1 MIEKI
6 FFKRNIEK
14 KKIQKNGNKI
24 FLYFWVKPSKLFN
37 TGNSESL
44 SGEKIT
50 VTNGITEAIPIISTM
65 DNNKNK
71 NIIKKN
77 FF

>member
-1 MIEKI
+1 MEKI
-6 FFKRNIEK
+6 FLNRNIEK

-24 FLYFWVKPSKLFN
+24 SLYLSVKLSKLFN
-37 TGNSESL
+37 IGKSESL

-50 VTNGITEAIPIISTM
+50 VTNGMTEAIPIISTM
-65 DNNKNK
+65 DSSKNK
-71 NIIKKN
+71 KIIKKN